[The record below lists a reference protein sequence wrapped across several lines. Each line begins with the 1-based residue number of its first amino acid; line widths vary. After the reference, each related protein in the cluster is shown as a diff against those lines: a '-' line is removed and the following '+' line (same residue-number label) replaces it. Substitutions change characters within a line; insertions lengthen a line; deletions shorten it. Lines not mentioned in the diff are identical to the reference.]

1 MSNILL
7 KFLLRQYL
15 GSKISFKNN
24 EKLFFKN
31 CKQYINLIF
40 IMKYNC
46 TQVGKISLIMLLF
59 VSEFVKFKIIHLD
72 S

>member
-40 IMKYNC
+40 IMTCIYP
-46 TQVGKISLIMLLF
+46 
-59 VSEFVKFKIIHLD
+59 
-72 S
+72 